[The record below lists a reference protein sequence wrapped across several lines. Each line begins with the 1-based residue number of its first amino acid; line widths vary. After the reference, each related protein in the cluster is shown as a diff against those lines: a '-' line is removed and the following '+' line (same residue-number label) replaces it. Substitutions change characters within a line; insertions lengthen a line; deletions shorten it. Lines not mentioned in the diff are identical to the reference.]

1 MQLVLDCLRTNY
13 EETFS
18 DGPHPMIQ
26 VVTAL
31 HNNYFER
38 KEIDLGTESHSHC
51 HGHSM

>member
-38 KEIDLGTESHSHC
+38 KEITQIEAFLFIEGLSI
-51 HGHSM
+51 